1 MLPERIAHY
10 RILEKLGE
18 GGMGVVY
25 RAEDE
30 KVQRQVAIKLLCI
43 DHAGDEAAVE
53 RFHREA
59 RIASSVSHR
68 HVCAVYEFGDHAG
81 SPYMVMELLD
91 GQTLRELMNG
101 KPLELD
107 RLLEIAIQVADG
119 MHAAHESG
127 IVHRDIKSTNI
138 LITQSGEAKVLD
150 FGLAKFCKK
159 GMIELGQ
166 KLDPHHVVSVPG
178 LTVGTVTYMSP
189 EQVAGKDLDRRS
201 DIFSLGIVL
210 YEMATG
216 MLPFHGGSSLLVMQA
231 ILYKT
236 FPRASQVNRELPAE
250 FDRIL
255 NRALEKDRERR
266 YQSLHELRAD
276 LERLRRDAK
285 FARLPSDDHGGVVTP
300 QVITSTEASALPAPI
315 SVVEPWDSI
324 AREGR
329 DFAERGSG
337 IMYWFRIPLGGISH
351 PGGFRS
357 TLQPALENRR
367 ITKIRFILD
376 STSTSIETWRSQVVP
391 LVLAWGKRT
400 RQPLR
405 LDEDDTHGRFCDPH
419 TERTLLSW
427 LFTDLSADFS
437 PSFKIF
443 VDDADGGVS
452 GLAEAEMV
460 IATTTRSVRLANG
473 NQQTVRVPDTLMRA
487 RASAD
492 QKLFTTLRSVARRWD
507 FLLP

>member
-1 MLPERIAHY
+1 MLPDRIAHY
-10 RILEKLGE
+10 RILEKIGE

-30 KVQRQVAIKLLCI
+30 RAQRQVAIKLLCLE
-43 DHAGDEAAVE
+43 HASDNAAVE

-59 RIASSVSHR
+59 RIAASVSHPN
-68 HVCAVYEFGDHAG
+68 VCAVYEFGDHDG

-101 KPLELD
+101 RPIELE
-107 RLLEIAIQVADG
+107 RLLDLAIQVADG
-119 MHAAHESG
+119 IEATHDSG
-127 IVHRDIKSTNI
+127 VIHRDIKSTNI

-150 FGLAKFCKK
+150 FGLAKLCKK
-159 GMIELGQ
+159 DGTELSQPIE
-166 KLDPHHVVSVPG
+166 KEHVVSMPG
-178 LTVGTVTYMSP
+178 LTVGTVTHMSP
-189 EQVAGKDLDRRS
+189 EQVAGRELDRRT

-216 MLPFHGGSSLLVMQA
+216 ILPFHGGSSLLVMQA
-231 ILYKT
+231 ILYKS
-236 FPRASQVNRELPAE
+236 FPRASQVNRQVPAAL
-250 FDRIL
+250 DRIL
-255 NRALEKDRERR
+255 NKALEKDREQR
-266 YQSLHELRAD
+266 YQTVSALKND
-276 LERLRRDAK
+276 LEQLRLDISTPAM
-285 FARLPSDDHGGVVTP
+285 PSDDQGSVTP
-300 QVITSTEASALPAPI
+300 AQPVTSSDATAALAPI

-324 AREGR
+324 ARDSR
-329 DFAERGSG
+329 DYAERGTG

-357 TLQPALENRR
+357 MLQPALENPR

-376 STSTSIETWRSQVVP
+376 SSSMPVETWRSQVVP
-391 LVLAWGKRT
+391 MVLSWAKRK
-400 RQPLR
+400 RQALR
-405 LDEDDTHGRFCDPH
+405 LDEQDGRGRFYDPG
-419 TERTLLSW
+419 TARTLLSW
-427 LFTDLSADFS
+427 LFTDLSCDFT

-443 VDDADGGVS
+443 VDDSDAGVT

-460 IATTTRSVRLANG
+460 IATTTRSVRLSDG
-473 NQQTVRVPDTLMRA
+473 NQQTVRVPDTLMRV

-492 QKLFTTLRSVARRWD
+492 QKLLKTLRSVARRWD